1 MTFIGNTNDIKVVNS
16 WEFLVNLAFG
26 VTTLHNPS
34 HPTLD
39 VFIDVEL
46 VRAGRKV
53 GPRLFS

>member
-1 MTFIGNTNDIKVVNS
+1 MKVVNS
-16 WEFLVNLAFG
+16 WEFLVNLGFG

-39 VFIDVEL
+39 VFIDAEL

-53 GPRLFS
+53 GPRIFSERIITT